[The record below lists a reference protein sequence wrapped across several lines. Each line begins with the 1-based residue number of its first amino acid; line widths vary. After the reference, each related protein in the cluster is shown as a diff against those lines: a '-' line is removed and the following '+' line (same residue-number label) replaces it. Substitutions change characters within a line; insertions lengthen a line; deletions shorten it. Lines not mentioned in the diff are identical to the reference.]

1 MRILITGGAGFI
13 GSHLAESLLFEG
25 HQIAVLDDLSSGSRD
40 NISHLLSN
48 PAFFFYSNSIFN
60 IELLSCLMKDC
71 DLVYHLAA
79 AVGVKQIIDAPVE
92 TIHTNVSVADTV
104 LRIAAAHSRR
114 IVLASTSE
122 VYGKSAKLPF
132 REGDDLVL
140 GSTDHSR
147 WSYACSKAIDE
158 FMALAWHRQSG
169 LPVTIVRLFNTVGPR
184 QSERYGMVLP
194 TFVRQALLGLAI
206 TVYGNGEQSRCF
218 SHVSDIVRGLV
229 AIAHHDKTIGEIYN
243 LGSTSEIN
251 MNQLAARVLAST
263 GSSSII
269 THIPYEQAYTR
280 DFEDVHHRLP
290 DISKANLAFNFQTNC
305 NLDQILDDV
314 VADMRARIG
323 QYSASTATTT
333 PQ

>member
-1 MRILITGGAGFI
+1 MRVLITGGAGFI
-13 GSHLAESLLFEG
+13 GSHLAEALLLEG
-25 HQIAVLDDLSSGSRD
+25 HQVAALDDLSTGSLD
-40 NISHLLSN
+40 NISHLLRN
-48 PAFFFYSNSIFN
+48 PAFAFHLNSIFN
-60 IELLSCLMKDC
+60 SELLSCLLEDC
-71 DLVYHLAA
+71 DVVYHLAA
-79 AVGVKQIIDAPVE
+79 AVGVKQIIEAPVE
-92 TIHTNVSVADTV
+92 TIRTNVSGTDTV

-169 LPVTIVRLFNTVGPR
+169 LPVTIVRLFNTVGAR

-194 TFVRQALLGLAI
+194 TFVRQALLCLPI
-206 TVYGNGEQSRCF
+206 TVFGDGEQSRCF
-218 SHVSDIVRGLV
+218 SHVFDIVQGLV
-229 AIAHHDKTIGEIYN
+229 EIVKHDDTIGEIYN

-263 GSSSII
+263 GSSSVI
-269 THIPYEQAYTR
+269 THIPYEQAYAR
-280 DFEDVHHRLP
+280 DFEDVHRRVP
-290 DISKANLAFNFQTNC
+290 DTSKAKAAFNFQTNH
-305 NLDQILDDV
+305 NLERILHDV
-314 VADMRARIG
+314 VADMRARVD
-323 QYSASTATTT
+323 QYSVSTAAST
-333 PQ
+333 P